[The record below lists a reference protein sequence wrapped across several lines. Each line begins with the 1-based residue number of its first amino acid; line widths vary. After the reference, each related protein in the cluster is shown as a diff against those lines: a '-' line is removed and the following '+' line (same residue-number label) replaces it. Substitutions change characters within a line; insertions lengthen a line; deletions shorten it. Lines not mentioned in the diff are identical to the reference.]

1 MSVPTSET
9 YEVSGIISVDDHLVE
24 PPELWTERM
33 PAKFRDAAPRVER
46 VRGAPLRDGYTG
58 GMTREQLDDA
68 VLDVGPGDDARW
80 CDVWNYEGHR
90 SPMFRSIASAGFDP
104 SEVGKTIPIL
114 YDEIR
119 PGCFRREDRLAD
131 MDHDGIAG
139 SLCFP
144 NDFVRFCGQRFVF
157 GRDRELALACIRAYN
172 DFLVEEWVGPSNGR
186 LHGVS
191 ILPLWDAE
199 LAACQETGVV
209 VCMHVGSSPSFTT
222 SSDAPSSVP
231 VINFSSSTALSFT
244 DWLLSGTLVRFPD
257 LKLAFAEGQVGWL
270 PYVLDRIDV
279 MWREGMAYNE
289 VAQRLPERPATY
301 LKNMVFCLF
310 DDWVGLSHLDVVGA
324 ERVCI
329 ETDYPHAD
337 GTFPNS
343 RRRIGAIVEDL
354 DEMTRERVVRGNA
367 IDFFGFTV

>member
-1 MSVPTSET
+1 
-9 YEVSGIISVDDHLVE
+9 
-24 PPELWTERM
+24 
-33 PAKFRDAAPRVER
+33 
-46 VRGAPLRDGYTG
+46 
-58 GMTREQLDDA
+58 MTREQLDDA
-68 VLDVGPGDDARW
+68 VLDVGPGDDSRW
-80 CDVWNYEGHR
+80 CDVWTYEGHR
-90 SPMFRSIASAGFDP
+90 SPMFRTIASAGFDP
-104 SEVGKTIPIL
+104 SEVGKTIPVL

-131 MDHDGIAG
+131 MDSDGIDA

-157 GRDRELALACIRAYN
+157 GQDKELALACIRAYN
-172 DFLVEEWVGPSNGR
+172 DFLVEEWAGPSEGR
-186 LHGVS
+186 LLGVS
-191 ILPLWDAE
+191 VLPLWDAK
-199 LAACQETGVV
+199 LAAQEVYRTAELGSRAICFSEIPARLGLPSMYSGNWDPIFAACEDTGSV

-222 SSDAPSSVP
+222 SNDAPSSVP

-244 DWLLSGTLVRFPD
+244 DWLLSGTLVRFPG

-289 VAQRLPERPATY
+289 VSQRLPDRPATY

-310 DDWVGLSHLDVVGA
+310 DDWVGLSHLDVIGV
-324 ERVCI
+324 EHVCI

-343 RRRIGAIVEDL
+343 RGRIGAIVKDL
-354 DEMTRERVVRGNA
+354 DEGTRDRVVRRNA